1 MSSPR
6 SGRRAEAERND
17 QRILDSARAVFLA
30 DPSAPIAAVAQHAGV
45 GISALYRRWPSKE
58 DLLRHLCRASL
69 ERFLQAAQ
77 TALEDPGDPW
87 TAYRAFL
94 SVLVDAE
101 THSLAFRLAGTFAP
115 DEELYRLSTRAQE
128 LSEQLFDRTRAA
140 GALRSDLHVN
150 DIALLLEQLASVR
163 LGDEARTSQ
172 LRQRYLT
179 LWLDAMGAPA
189 PSPLPGPAPS
199 WSELADRWIPK

>member
-17 QRILDSARAVFLA
+17 QRILDAARAVFLA
-30 DPSAPIAAVAQHAGV
+30 DPAAPIAAVAQHAGV

-69 ERFLQAAQ
+69 ERFLEAAQAAL
-77 TALEDPGDPW
+77 ADPGDPW
-87 TAYRAFL
+87 AAYKTFL
-94 SVLVDAE
+94 ARLVDAD
-101 THSLAFRLAGTFAP
+101 THSLAFRLAGTFP
-115 DEELYRLSTRAQE
+115 PTEELYQLSARAQE
-128 LSEQLFDRTRAA
+128 LSEQLFDRIRAA

-150 DIALLLEQLASVR
+150 DVALMLEQLAAVR
-163 LGDEARTSQ
+163 LGDDGRTRQ
-172 LRQRYLT
+172 LRHRYLT

-189 PSPLPGPAPS
+189 LSPLPGPAPS
-199 WSELADRWIPK
+199 WSELADRWTPQ